1 MELKKITPEQAFTA
15 LREGKKVY
23 AIREVDLSITLTDL
37 LTENLAVEV
46 EESVAPNK
54 PESGGAPGR
63 NWTGERLRHCITQ
76 AGPTRRLRKR

>member
-54 PESGGAPGR
+54 PESGGEFPEE
-63 NWTGERLRHCITQ
+63 TGLGNDCGI
-76 AGPTRRLRKR
+76 A